1 MEYQE
6 RVRVGTAQDLLCAR
20 DSLSLSLP
28 LSLAR
33 AHTFLRHVFARLKS
47 AMASRR
53 APIRHFSLAVA
64 KSCGA
69 VQLKSPPSLVP
80 YGVTSPSW

>member
-20 DSLSLSLP
+20 DSLILSLTHT
-28 LSLAR
+28 
-33 AHTFLRHVFARLKS
+33 HTFLRHVFARLKS